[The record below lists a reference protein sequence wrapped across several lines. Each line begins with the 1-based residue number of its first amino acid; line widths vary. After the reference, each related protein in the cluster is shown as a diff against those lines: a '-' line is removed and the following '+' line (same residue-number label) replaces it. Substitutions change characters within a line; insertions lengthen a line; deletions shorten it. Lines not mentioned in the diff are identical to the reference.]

1 MRLSWK
7 LASVGS
13 VVVALAIGQVSS
25 PRPTFDVAAIK
36 PRIGGAGLVRVQPL
50 PGGRLVVENA
60 PLRYLILTAY
70 RIKDYQLS
78 GGPSSLLSEH
88 YDIEAKAEGGSAPQS
103 MGPRLQALLEDRLRL
118 KTHHQTRQAPGYQL
132 TVSKNGPK
140 LSPAKPGGCAV
151 FNPEIPLPPFAAP
164 GQPAFCGFRGFGV
177 DGLSRTL
184 DMLGVTTAELA
195 SALASSDLRAPV
207 LDRTALAG
215 RFDVHLKWTLDA
227 PASASSAMPVDAG
240 PSILSALQEQL
251 GLKLQAATV
260 PVDMLVID
268 HLERPSAN

>member
-7 LASVGS
+7 VSFVGS
-13 VVVALAIGQVSS
+13 AVAALAIGQVSS

-36 PRIGGAGLVRVQPL
+36 PRISSAGLVRIQPL

-88 YDIEAKAEGGSAPQS
+88 YDIEAKADGGSAQQS
-103 MGPRLQALLEDRLRL
+103 MGPRLQALLEDRFRL
-118 KTHHQTRQAPGYQL
+118 KAHHQTRQAPGYQL

-140 LSPAKPGGCAV
+140 LPPAKPGGCV
-151 FNPEIPLPPFAAP
+151 VYNPEIPLPPFAAS
-164 GQPAFCGFRGFGV
+164 GQPAFCGFRGFGM
-177 DGLSRTL
+177 DGLNRTL
-184 DMLGVTTAELA
+184 EMLGVNAGELA
-195 SALASSDLRAPV
+195 AALASSDLHAPV
-207 LDRTALAG
+207 LDQTALTG
-215 RFDVHLKWTLDA
+215 TFDVHLKWTVDA
-227 PASASSAMPVDAG
+227 PASTTSALPADAG
-240 PSILSALQEQL
+240 PSILSAVQEQL
-251 GLKLQAATV
+251 GLKLQVANV